1 MSHQHIHKTSTVLIL
16 VHIFRMEWRTRQI
29 GLLFRGLRPWRG
41 SPSHSILYKV
51 SSHAGC
57 DGSISTNHTNTANKA
72 HTTARTKLNSLS
84 AWDISKNP
92 HCFKCDSSSV
102 LFFFLMGIEVERN
115 FSIICS
121 DQLLTFRITFIWGKH
136 IRNKNLSKSKISPG
150 GLVYLLCCF

>member
-1 MSHQHIHKTSTVLIL
+1 MTNKTNRSFVQRVETLKG
-16 VHIFRMEWRTRQI
+16 T
-29 GLLFRGLRPWRG
+29 
-41 SPSHSILYKV
+41 PSYSILYKV
-51 SSHAGC
+51 SSHVGC

-84 AWDISKNP
+84 MWYILKNP

-115 FSIICS
+115 FSIICP
-121 DQLLTFRITFIWGKH
+121 DQLLTFRITFMWAKN
-136 IRNKNLSKSKISPG
+136 IRNKNLSKSKISPC